1 MLAERL
7 RKGDNLIGTMI
18 RVSRNPIIVNI
29 AKNSGFDFIMVDM
42 ELGSYSFEQLSDFLM
57 AAKSLELGAL
67 VRVPELTR
75 SYVARA
81 LDLGANGVMVPM
93 IETVEQAHAFVEW
106 SKYSP
111 VGNRGMSANC
121 GHTGYRKETDVRAMM
136 DRLNNQTLTIAQI
149 ESGKGIQLAE
159 EIANVEGID
168 VLLVGPNDLSV
179 SMGCPGNLD
188 SAQMQEAILKV
199 AQACQKNK
207 KIFGMHG
214 NGSLLEK
221 WIPYDLSLIM
231 SSTDFDIMNNGMKN
245 LNENCRKL
253 VSKS

>member
-7 RKGDNLIGTMI
+7 RKGENLIGTMI
-18 RVSRNPIIVNI
+18 RVSRNPLIVNI
-29 AKNSGFDFIMVDM
+29 AKNAGLDFIMVDM
-42 ELGSYSFEQLSDFLM
+42 ELGAYSFDLVSDILM
-57 AAKSLELGAL
+57 TARPLELGAL

-93 IETVEQAHAFVEW
+93 IETVEQANAFVEW
-106 SKYSP
+106 SKYTP
-111 VGNRGMSANC
+111 IGNRGMSANG

-136 DRLNNQTLTIAQI
+136 DRLNHQTLTIAQI
-149 ESGKGIQLAE
+149 ESDKGVQMVN
-159 EIANVEGID
+159 EIASVEGID

-179 SMGCPGNLD
+179 SVGCPGDLD
-188 SAQMQEAILKV
+188 SPQMQEAILKV
-199 AQACQKNK
+199 AQACQKNR

-214 NGSLLEK
+214 ASSLLER
-221 WIPYDLSLIM
+221 WIPHGLNLIM
-231 SSTDFDIMNNGMKN
+231 SSTDFDIMANGMKS

-253 VSKS
+253 ISRS